1 MTLRAVLTAPPVG
14 DPTAHVAGLSI
25 LLRQLLSLQDGG
37 IEQVAIEGVASE
49 AIPRD
54 SRLTIAVTAVPVGT
68 SVPDDAVL
76 TGRIGLV
83 WHRLV
88 PKRLVSTG
96 YRGDIETAPLETGE
110 FVIAPQDAAARRAAE
125 EELLTS
131 LIKATDGLISRA
143 INRKISLRVTQSL
156 LETSLTPNQMTG
168 VAALFG
174 FAAIAVVAW
183 GGAGWFITGALL
195 LQAQS
200 ILDGC
205 DGEISRLKYIRSR
218 LGEWLDQV
226 VDDVVNL
233 GFFVATG
240 WALYQAG
247 WSLAFTL
254 TIIGTVLHLI
264 YQVALYAALIVSGGG
279 SGSVASIRWR
289 GQKEHGDTP
298 HDNGE
303 PKSLLKWIKE
313 TLEMAGRRDFF
324 TFLYLPA
331 ALIGH
336 MGIALG
342 WCTGIFILSG
352 LASGVHWLIFG
363 PPVPAGKA

>member
-1 MTLRAVLTAPPVG
+1 
-14 DPTAHVAGLSI
+14 
-25 LLRQLLSLQDGG
+25 
-37 IEQVAIEGVASE
+37 VAIEGIGA
-49 AIPRD
+49 ADIPQD
-54 SRLTIAVTAVPVGT
+54 SRLIIAVSAIPSGLEKRA
-68 SVPDDAVL
+68 DAVL
-76 TGRIGLV
+76 CARIGLV

-88 PKRLVSTG
+88 PKRLVSAG
-96 YRGDIETAPLETGE
+96 YRGDIEAAPLEIGE
-110 FVIAPQDAAARRAAE
+110 FVVAPIDASARRAAE
-125 EELLTS
+125 EQLLTS

-143 INRKISLRVTQSL
+143 INRRISLRVTQSL
-156 LETSLTPNQMTG
+156 LETSLTPNQMTC

-174 FAAIAVVAW
+174 LAAIAVVAW
-183 GGAGWFITGALL
+183 GGTAWFITGAVL
-195 LQAQS
+195 LQVQS

-233 GFFVATG
+233 GFFMATG

-247 WSLAFTL
+247 WNLALTL
-254 TIIGTVLHLI
+254 TIIGTAMHLI

-289 GQKEHGDTP
+289 GQKEHGETP

-363 PPVPAGKA
+363 PPAPAGKA